1 MEWRIYALPGGIFP
15 QGLSFC
21 VFCGVAI
28 DSIDL
33 MVDSPEKVLGYV
45 RGWLVDA
52 MQEGEELY
60 LQEPEDESLP
70 AADFQR
76 IP

>member
-1 MEWRIYALPGGIFP
+1 MEENYKKLYFHLAGRIADI
-15 QGLSFC
+15 
-21 VFCGVAI
+21 I

-33 MVDSPEKVLGYV
+33 MVDSPEKVLRYV
-45 RGWLVDA
+45 RSWLVDA

-60 LQEPEDESLP
+60 LQEPEDGSLP

>member
-1 MEWRIYALPGGIFP
+1 MDYKKLYFHLAGRIADI
-15 QGLSFC
+15 
-21 VFCGVAI
+21 I
-28 DSIDL
+28 DGIDL

>member
-1 MEWRIYALPGGIFP
+1 MEENYKKLYFHLAGR
-15 QGLSFC
+15 
-21 VFCGVAI
+21 VADII

-33 MVDSPEKVLGYV
+33 MVDSPEKVLGDV

-52 MQEGEELY
+52 MQEGEEFY

-70 AADFQR
+70 TADFQR

>member
-1 MEWRIYALPGGIFP
+1 MDYKKLYFHLAGRIADI
-15 QGLSFC
+15 
-21 VFCGVAI
+21 I

-33 MVDSPEKVLGYV
+33 MVDSPEKVLRYV
-45 RGWLVDA
+45 RSWLVDA

>member
-1 MEWRIYALPGGIFP
+1 MKENYKKLYFHLAGRIADI
-15 QGLSFC
+15 
-21 VFCGVAI
+21 I

-33 MVDSPEKVLGYV
+33 MRDPPEKVLGYV

-60 LQEPEDESLP
+60 LQEPEDTSP
-70 AADFQR
+70 AAADCQGT
-76 IP
+76 P

>member
-1 MEWRIYALPGGIFP
+1 MEENYKKLYFHLAGRIADI
-15 QGLSFC
+15 
-21 VFCGVAI
+21 I

-33 MVDSPEKVLGYV
+33 MRDPPEKVLRYV

-60 LQEPEDESLP
+60 LQEPEDDSPP

-76 IP
+76 IL

>member
-1 MEWRIYALPGGIFP
+1 MDYKKLYFRLAGRIADI
-15 QGLSFC
+15 
-21 VFCGVAI
+21 I

-33 MVDSPEKVLGYV
+33 MVDSPEKVLRYV
-45 RGWLVDA
+45 RSWLVDA

>member
-1 MEWRIYALPGGIFP
+1 MKENYKKLYFHLAGRIADI
-15 QGLSFC
+15 
-21 VFCGVAI
+21 I

-33 MVDSPEKVLGYV
+33 MGDPPEKVLGYV

-60 LQEPEDESLP
+60 LQETEDEFPP
-70 AADFQR
+70 AADCQGT
-76 IP
+76 P

>member
-1 MEWRIYALPGGIFP
+1 MDYKKLYFHLAGRIADI
-15 QGLSFC
+15 
-21 VFCGVAI
+21 I

-33 MVDSPEKVLGYV
+33 MRDPPEKVLGYV

-60 LQEPEDESLP
+60 LQEPEDKSPP
-70 AADFQR
+70 AAHCQR

>member
-1 MEWRIYALPGGIFP
+1 MDYKKLYFHLAGRIADI
-15 QGLSFC
+15 
-21 VFCGVAI
+21 I

-33 MVDSPEKVLGYV
+33 MRDPPEKVLGYV
-45 RGWLVDA
+45 RSWLVDA